1 MASQKLA
8 DGIAKLKELN
18 NVPYSQGMS
27 ALTSMTGASGELC
40 SFSYVILGQVC
51 IAQAF
56 SDREWIFFSQI
67 IRDCGFNDF
76 NPVKSSNKKC

>member
-18 NVPYSQGMS
+18 NVPYSQGMN

-40 SFSYVILGQVC
+40 SSSYVNLGQVC
-51 IAQAF
+51 IVQAF
-56 SDREWIFFSQI
+56 F
-67 IRDCGFNDF
+67 
-76 NPVKSSNKKC
+76 